1 MNLKYI
7 VSYFGLVP
15 FLYLI
20 LDGYVIEFLD
30 IMFILDVSIFMACI
44 IFTFIGAYNWDFRNN
59 NFLIELYG
67 FLPSLFSMILIIL
80 TLLDFN
86 RVALINTIVFAFLI
100 QLIIDLLLTLKGIFP
115 AKYYLRLRIPITA
128 TLSLS
133 LIVISRLYE
142 SHI

>member
-20 LDGYVIEFLD
+20 LDGYVIELLD
-30 IMFILDVSIFMACI
+30 IIFILDVSIFMACI